1 MNRFQK
7 YLANNIKMVRNQ
19 RKLTQMQ
26 LAELCETSVNYIG
39 LIETEKRFPSAEMLE
54 KIANALDMRP
64 QEMFAE
70 QTISYVSNDRK
81 DQIIEEIVKILNKEI

>member
-1 MNRFQK
+1 
-7 YLANNIKMVRNQ
+7 MVRNQ